1 MTEDGAGPHAGPV
14 RRRGPGD
21 GMMAAHAWGE
31 SALFRCAVRVITCL
45 MAGLAAWAGPGPAW
59 ALDPARDVDEYT
71 VTGWTMEDG
80 LPHNLVHYVTQGP
93 QGYLWVGTWEGAAR
107 FDGLR
112 FTDYDTIT
120 VPGMQV
126 AGVRSILPDADG
138 AMLFGTA
145 QSGVLRLAH
154 GQWSRVGG
162 PKAAALTVSVLR
174 RGPDGALWI
183 GTETSLFRL
192 DRQGHLDEPGTAPPL
207 RGALT
212 YALLPGADGSLLIG
226 NGRGL
231 YRLSAGRVEDV
242 GRQAGLPA
250 EAVRSLLLARDG
262 SLWVAGDGGVWR
274 IRDGKAERRLDQRV
288 EALLEDRDG
297 NLWMA
302 EAAGRLI
309 RLDPQGRMQVLDGR
323 HGLAGRAS
331 PALFED
337 REGLLWAGTTNG
349 LFRIAD
355 GPVYGIDHVR
365 GLGDDYVRVLLQD
378 TRGDVWIG
386 HASGLDRM
394 RAGRIEHV
402 VLARGGRP
410 EPSVLALAPSADGGT
425 WIGTYDQGVLHLPAD
440 RIDAGAPLQR
450 IDEAR
455 GLPSAHVRA
464 ILQQA
469 DGSVWIGTSAGLS
482 HWRDGRLVR
491 NYGKADG
498 LPADFIRSL
507 HQGRDGRLWIG
518 TSAGIA
524 ALSPQGRLRAW
535 VPGRD
540 YPAMGSFDFLEDAD
554 GTLWIASDHGVL
566 RLRGGRFSQYDHRR
580 GLPRDTVLRVLDD
593 GAGSLWFSS
602 NFGVFRIARAAF
614 DAVDAG
620 RSERL
625 AVEVFDHDDGM
636 PSSQANGSSA
646 PAGWR
651 MRDGRLW
658 FPTARGVAVIDPAV
672 AGRQRAA
679 DIALVVESVDI
690 DGSVQASAA
699 GYRLPPEARRL
710 AIRYAGLALR
720 SPGKLR
726 YRYRLAGFDRD
737 WIEAG
742 TATEAVYTSLPPGNF
757 RFEVQATQAPADWR
771 GTARQTQAGFDLTVE
786 PPFWRR
792 SGFIAVCVVLAV
804 MLPVLAYR
812 LATARMQHRQRR
824 LRRLIAR
831 STRELRRKN
840 EALEL
845 AGLER
850 EALLQRL
857 EWQAGHDEL
866 TGLPNRRAGDDYLA
880 EAIRT
885 ASDNGQPFSVGL
897 IDIDR
902 FKRVN
907 DEHGHAAGDAALRA
921 IAGVMTSMVGQAGLF
936 AARHGGEEFLVC
948 LPGLDLPAATACLQA
963 VCDRVAATEVDIGSG
978 IRLRCTIS
986 IGVAALMPGQS
997 QRSLLALAD
1006 WRLYQAKR
1014 QGRNRVVS
1022 S

>member
-212 YALLPGADGSLLIG
+212 YTLLPGADGSLLIG

-274 IRDGKAERRLDQRV
+274 IRDGKAERRLDRRV

-450 IDEAR
+450 LDEAH
-455 GLPSAHVRA
+455 GLPSGHVRA

-498 LPADFIRSL
+498 LPADFIRTL
-507 HQGRDGRLWIG
+507 YQGRDGRLWIG

-554 GTLWIASDHGVL
+554 GTLWVASDHGVL

-679 DIALVVESVDI
+679 DIAMVVESVDI
-690 DGSVQASAA
+690 DGRVQASAA
-699 GYRLPPEARRL
+699 GYRLAPEATRL
-710 AIRYAGLALR
+710 AIRYTGLALR

-742 TATEAVYTSLPPGNF
+742 TATEAVYTSLPPGQF
-757 RFEVQATQAPADWR
+757 RFEVQAMQAPADWR
-771 GTARQTQAGFDLTVE
+771 AVARRTQADFEVTVD

-792 SGFIAVCVVLAV
+792 GGFIASGVL
-804 MLPVLAYR
+804 LALALLVSGYR
-812 LATARMQHRQRR
+812 LATARMQRRQRR

-831 STRELRRKN
+831 STRGLRRKN
-840 EALEL
+840 EALEQ
-845 AGLER
+845 AGRER
-850 EALLQRL
+850 EALLQQL
-857 EWQAGHDEL
+857 AWQAGHDEL
-866 TGLPNRRAGDDYLA
+866 TGLPNRRAGDDYLS
-880 EAIRT
+880 EAIRQ
-885 ASDNGQPFSVGL
+885 ASDAETPLSVGL
-897 IDIDR
+897 LDIDR

-907 DEHGHAAGDAALRA
+907 DEHGHAAGDAALRT
-921 IAGVMTSMVGQAGLF
+921 IAGVMKAVVGEGGLF

-948 LPGLDLPAATACLQA
+948 LPGLDLAAATERLQA
-963 VCDRVAATEVDIGSG
+963 LCDRVAAAEVDVGSV
-978 IRLRCTIS
+978 RLHCTVS